1 MSTVDTAPTELAPA
15 PTWPGLTPREAQT
28 AELLA
33 LGATNTEIAEHLQ
46 ISIKTVDTHRGH
58 LLKKLGLRNNAS
70 LARFA
75 LRSGLVPADVSPY
88 ERRRS

>member
-1 MSTVDTAPTELAPA
+1 MSTVDTAPTEPGA
-15 PTWPGLTPREAQT
+15 PTWPGLTPRETQT

-33 LGATNTEIAEHLQ
+33 LGATNTEIADDLG

-58 LLKKLGLRNNAS
+58 LLKKLGLRNNAA

-75 LRSGLVPADVSPY
+75 LRSGLVPANQSPY
-88 ERRRS
+88 ERSES